1 VQRTKEKR
9 SGGCWVWWSPL
20 TGNVL
25 PIPLIQPIIARV
37 LSSLPRSSSD
47 RNGELI
53 PLSEKDCQL
62 MAYFMSHPHQLLTRA
77 QIQDHL
83 WSELPMSNA
92 LVAQIRLL
100 RNKINQDSGHSL
112 INTAYGKGYRF
123 GS

>member
-1 VQRTKEKR
+1 
-9 SGGCWVWWSPL
+9 
-20 TGNVL
+20 
-25 PIPLIQPIIARV
+25 
-37 LSSLPRSSSD
+37 
-47 RNGELI
+47 
-53 PLSEKDCQL
+53 